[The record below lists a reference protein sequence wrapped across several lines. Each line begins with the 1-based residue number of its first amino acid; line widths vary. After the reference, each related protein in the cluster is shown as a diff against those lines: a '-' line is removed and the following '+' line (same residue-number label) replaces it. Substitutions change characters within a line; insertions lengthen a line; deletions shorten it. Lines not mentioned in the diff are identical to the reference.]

1 MVPDDLNKCGAYIR
15 LWYTDYRAVEESN
28 CSAPYACMSALHE
41 SRTRNQLL
49 FYTVVQKIL
58 GRRRK
63 GSSHILGGN
72 SSGGILIG
80 LGKITT

>member
-1 MVPDDLNKCGAYIR
+1 VGPISDSGILTTGQLKRVIVQPHMHA
-15 LWYTDYRAVEESN
+15 W
-28 CSAPYACMSALHE
+28 SALHE

-58 GRRRK
+58 GRRRN